1 MAPHHPDRIEWL
13 AATGARLRIDAATAE
28 VLEYFEHRGVRGLL
42 LKGASIAR
50 WLYADTTDR
59 PYADCDVLVAPTD
72 FDAGEEV
79 LKSLG
84 YVKPFDDRR
93 MPPWWREHA
102 NEWHRP
108 GDGLCIDVHRTL
120 VGVGVDDAAAWRALS
135 ADTEDVTVAGR
146 SVRALSLPAR
156 AMHVALHATQH
167 GVRWPLGMAD
177 LERALAAGDDDL
189 WRRAAVLAAELQAT
203 DAFVAGLRLAPAGE
217 RLIVRLALP
226 DVSSVDAELRASSPP
241 PLALGFEQLAR
252 APGTRARVE
261 IAWRKL
267 VPPPAFMRHWDP
279 RAANGPMALARA
291 YLRRPLWL
299 LRRAPTGLKAWYRAR
314 RSVRATGSR

>member
-72 FDAGEEV
+72 FSAGEEV

-314 RSVRATGSR
+314 RSVRSGGRR

>member
-1 MAPHHPDRIEWL
+1 MALHRPDRIEWL
-13 AATGARLRIDAATAE
+13 TATGARLRIDAATAE
-28 VLEYFEHRGVRGLL
+28 VLECFERRGVRGLL

-50 WLYADTTDR
+50 WLYVDANDR
-59 PYADCDVLVAPTD
+59 PYADCDVLVAPVVSMP
-72 FDAGEEV
+72 AEEA

-93 MPPWWREHA
+93 MPSWWREHA

-108 GDGLCIDVHRTL
+108 SDGVCVDVHRTL
-120 VGVGVDDAAAWRALS
+120 VGVGVDDATVWRALS
-135 ADTEDVTVAGR
+135 TDTEEVMVAGR
-146 SVRALSLPAR
+146 PVAALSLSGR

-167 GVRWPLGMAD
+167 GVRWPLGVAD
-177 LERALAAGDDDL
+177 LERALTAGDDDL
-189 WRRAAVLAAELQAT
+189 WRQAAVLAAELQAT
-203 DAFVAGLRLAPAGE
+203 EAFLAGLRLAPAGKE
-217 RLIVRLALP
+217 LIVRLALP

-252 APGTRARVE
+252 APGMRARVD

-279 RAANGPMALARA
+279 RAANGPMPLARA

-299 LRRAPTGLKAWYRAR
+299 LRRAPTGLRAWYRAR
-314 RSVRATGSR
+314 RSVRATGWR